1 MSNVIQ
7 MDTTTVLKQNFMP
20 YSAHVILD
28 RALPE
33 IDGFKPSQR
42 RILYTMYKMGL
53 LKNTRKKSQ
62 TIVGQTMALHPHG
75 DGAIYETLVRM
86 TKDAESLLVP
96 WIDSKGNFGKHY
108 SRDMQYASSRY
119 TEARLMPIAKELFR
133 DIDKNTIDMIDS
145 YDGETKEPRLLPV
158 SFPTILVN
166 PTQGTAVGMGTNIA
180 PFNINEVIDF
190 TIAYLKNPKAKV
202 SDYIKA
208 PDFPTGANIVYDEK
222 VFNEIFNTGRG
233 TIRIRAKYKIEDDT
247 IVFTEIPYTTT
258 YEAIVDK
265 IADLVKE
272 GKLKEIVDIHD
283 RLGIDKETEE
293 VNQGL
298 EITVRKNTDKKML
311 IEKLYSLTP
320 LESTYSC
327 NFNLIIDGKPQV
339 LGVKQIIHE
348 WLQFRAKTI
357 KRGAEFDVKKKQHK
371 RHLLL
376 ALKQVILD
384 IDKAIAI
391 IRETRNNDETISSLM
406 KAFDIDKEQ
415 AEYVAEIKL
424 KYLNKEYL
432 INRIDEINNLEKEIE
447 KLQDLINNKK
457 TMAKFII
464 KQLEE
469 IKKNYG
475 QERKSGIIE
484 VKEFPKS
491 VIEEAKIVDYNVRIF
506 FTKEG
511 YIKKIPLTSLRGNF
525 NIRVKDGDYIANEV
539 ETTNNSEI
547 LVFTN
552 HKNVYKIRTHELEDS
567 KPSLL
572 GTYLPTYLELKN
584 GEEILYAT
592 ATNDYKGYLLIG
604 FDDGKMAKI
613 ELSAYKTKTNRAM
626 LKNAYADK
634 NAIYFNHIQDDIDIM
649 AISSIDKVVVINT
662 SVINPKTSKTTIG
675 VTVMKSKDDSVVKG
689 YYTLDKEYEET
700 EYYRVANAGVGKYLR
715 KGDFANIFDKHN

>member
-7 MDTTTVLKQNFMP
+7 MDATTVLKQNFMP

-53 LKNTRKKSQ
+53 LKGARKKSQ
-62 TIVGQTMALHPHG
+62 TVAGQTMALHPHG
-75 DGAIYETLVRM
+75 DATIYDTMVRM
-86 TKDAESLLVP
+86 TKDAESLLLP

-108 SRDMQYASSRY
+108 SRDMQYASARY
-119 TEARLMPIAKELFR
+119 TEVRLLPIARELFR
-133 DIDKNTIDMIDS
+133 DIDKDTVDMIDS
-145 YDGETKEPRLLPV
+145 YDGEAKEPRLLPV

-166 PTQGTAVGMGTNIA
+166 PTQGTAVGMGTSIA
-180 PFNINEVIDF
+180 PFNLNEVIDF
-190 TIAYLKNPKAKV
+190 TIAYLKNPKANVK
-202 SDYIKA
+202 DYIKA

-222 VFNEIFNTGRG
+222 GFNEIFNTGRG
-233 TIRIRAKYKIEDDT
+233 TIRIRAKYEIDGDT
-247 IVFTEIPYTTT
+247 ITFTEIPYTTT

-265 IADLVKE
+265 IVDLAKD
-272 GKLKEIVDIHD
+272 GKLKEITNIHD
-283 RLGIDKETEE
+283 KLGINKETEE
-293 VNQGL
+293 VSQGL
-298 EITVRKNTDKKML
+298 EITVKKNVDKEML
-311 IEKLYSLTP
+311 VEKLFRLTP
-320 LESTYSC
+320 LESSYSC
-327 NFNLIIDGKPQV
+327 NFNVIVDGKPQV
-339 LGVKQIIHE
+339 LGVKQIVHE
-348 WLQFRAKTI
+348 WLQFRVKTI

-384 IDKAIAI
+384 IDKAITI
-391 IRETRNNDETISSLM
+391 IKETRNNDETISSLM

-424 KYLNKEYL
+424 KHLNKEYL

-491 VIEEAKIVDYNVRIF
+491 VIEEAKIEDYNVRIF

-511 YIKKIPLTSLRGNF
+511 YVKKIPLTSLRGNF
-525 NIRVKDGDYIANEV
+525 NIRVKDGDYITNEV

-552 HKNVYKIRTHELEDS
+552 HKNVYKIRTYELEDS

-592 ATNDYKGYLLIG
+592 ATNDYKGYLLVG

-613 ELSAYKTKTNRAM
+613 ELSAYKTKTNRTV

-634 NAIYFNHIQDDIDIM
+634 NAIYFNHIQEDIDIV
-649 AISSIDKVVVINT
+649 AISSINKVLVFNT
-662 SVINPKTSKTTIG
+662 SIINPKTSKTTIG
-675 VTVMKSKDDSVVKG
+675 TTVMKSKNGSLVKN
-689 YYTLDKEYEET
+689 YYTLDDNYEEAK
-700 EYYRVANAGVGKYLR
+700 YYRVTGAGVGKYLR
-715 KGDFANIFDKHN
+715 KGDFANIIN

>member
-7 MDTTTVLKQNFMP
+7 MDATTVLKQNFMP

-53 LKNTRKKSQ
+53 LKGARKKSQ
-62 TIVGQTMALHPHG
+62 TVAGQTMALHPHG
-75 DGAIYETLVRM
+75 DATIYDTMVRM
-86 TKDAESLLVP
+86 TKDAESLLLP

-108 SRDMQYASSRY
+108 SRDMQYASARY
-119 TEARLMPIAKELFR
+119 TEVRLLPVARELFR
-133 DIDKNTIDMIDS
+133 DIDKDTVDMIDS
-145 YDGETKEPRLLPV
+145 YDGEAKEPRLLPV

-166 PTQGTAVGMGTNIA
+166 PTQGTAVGMGTSIA
-180 PFNINEVIDF
+180 PFNLNEVIDF
-190 TIAYLKNPKAKV
+190 TIAYLKNPKTNVK
-202 SDYIKA
+202 DYIKA

-222 VFNEIFNTGRG
+222 GFNEIFNTGRG
-233 TIRIRAKYKIEDDT
+233 TIRIRAKYEIDGDT
-247 IVFTEIPYTTT
+247 ITFTEIPYTTT

-265 IADLVKE
+265 IVDLAKD
-272 GKLKEIVDIHD
+272 GKLKEITNIHD
-283 RLGIDKETEE
+283 KLGINKETEE
-293 VNQGL
+293 VSQGL
-298 EITVRKNTDKKML
+298 EITVKKNVDKEML
-311 IEKLYSLTP
+311 VEKLFRLTP
-320 LESTYSC
+320 LESSYSC
-327 NFNLIIDGKPQV
+327 NFNVIVDGKPQV
-339 LGVKQIIHE
+339 LGVKQIVHE
-348 WLQFRAKTI
+348 WLQFRVKTI

-384 IDKAIAI
+384 IDKAITI
-391 IRETRNNDETISSLM
+391 IKETRNNDETISSLM

-424 KYLNKEYL
+424 KHLNKEYL

-447 KLQDLINNKK
+447 KLQDLISNKK

-491 VIEEAKIVDYNVRIF
+491 VIEEAKIEDYNVRIF

-525 NIRVKDGDYIANEV
+525 NIRVKDGDYITNEV

-552 HKNVYKIRTHELEDS
+552 HKNVYKIRTYELEDS

-592 ATNDYKGYLLIG
+592 ATNDYKGYLLVG

-613 ELSAYKTKTNRAM
+613 ELSAYKTKTNRTA

-634 NAIYFNHIQDDIDIM
+634 NAIYFNHIQEDIDIV
-649 AISSIDKVVVINT
+649 AISSINKVLVFNT
-662 SVINPKTSKTTIG
+662 SIINPKTSKTTIG
-675 VTVMKSKDDSVVKG
+675 TTVMKSKNGSLVKN
-689 YYTLDKEYEET
+689 YYTLDDNYEEAK
-700 EYYRVANAGVGKYLR
+700 YYRVTGAGVGKYLR
-715 KGDFANIFDKHN
+715 KGDFANIIN